1 MNWNST
7 VGFLSTLALFS
18 PVIIILAFK
27 LIRYKNYIA
36 LFIYCLLAFSYN
48 LMTEGLIVLPK
59 NFVRSFSILVNLLD
73 IPLMLLFIMLFSTSK
88 TQTNRMKMLL
98 LIFICFEIVVVS
110 VKGLIIPTVTIVMGP
125 GLALIFGYSLY
136 FFVQTIKKSFLHVKV
151 VGKAI
156 MASAI
161 CFAYGCFIFIY
172 LMHYVYALEDV
183 SNIFLIY
190 FIVTIIYC
198 TLLSVGLVIES
209 KRMRKLEE
217 LRVTRKELLAFFSD
231 EKKPVVSKETPGQLN
246 FY

>member
-27 LIRYKNYIA
+27 LFRYKTYMA
-36 LFIYCLLAFSYN
+36 LLVYCLLAFSYN

-59 NFVRSFSILVNLLD
+59 NFIRSFSIIVNLLD
-73 IPLMLLFIMLFSTSK
+73 IPLIFLFIMLFSTSK

-110 VKGLIIPTVTIVMGP
+110 VKGLVIPTVTIVMGP

-151 VGKAI
+151 VGKAF

-183 SNIFLIY
+183 PNIFLIY

-198 TLLSVGLVIES
+198 SLLSVGLVIES

-246 FY
+246 FN